1 MQSANASCPIFL
13 TPTGRL
19 TDLSEVL
26 HENAPLPIE
35 VTDDEPI
42 FYGTVTL
49 PPLPLYS
56 VSTPPDTT

>member
-26 HENAPLPIE
+26 PENAPLPIE

-49 PPLPLYS
+49 PPLP
-56 VSTPPDTT
+56 